1 MRIDFNSFTKIRQ
14 SRIFD
19 FRGFME
25 NRNCMRLKQL
35 ALFFILPVMIIM
47 LSACTSENDAGQS
60 TGRNE
65 AVPGVTGHMELEY
78 ADQFSVD
85 YLESG
90 CALITIDSD
99 QFLFVPEK
107 CPVPEGSTIPVIREQ
122 SGDIYLASS
131 SVIDLFD
138 AIGSLDAVS
147 MTSTN
152 TESWMLP
159 DVKEAM
165 NAGRLTYIGKYNAPD
180 YEALTESGCTLA
192 IENTMITHSP
202 AVKEQIESLGIPV
215 LVERSS
221 YEQHPLGRME
231 WMKLYGLILGKE
243 DEAVKCFEEKT
254 AGFHSLDLPDV
265 PENERLIAAFF
276 SVTANGYVN
285 VRKPGDYISKMIDLA
300 GGRYIFTGEDLG
312 VEDNALSTMNIQ
324 METFYECA
332 KDADILIY
340 NSTIEGKLESI
351 SQLLEKSPVFAD
363 FKAVK
368 NDNVWCTEQN
378 LFQQTTGAADMITD
392 LNSIFTGN
400 ADGKEQLTYLHRI
413 H

>member
-19 FRGFME
+19 FRGFMG
-25 NRNCMRLKQL
+25 NRNCIRLKQL

-85 YLESG
+85 YLENG
-90 CALITIDSD
+90 CSLITIDSD

-131 SVIDLFD
+131 SAIDLFD

-147 MTSTN
+147 MTSTD

-165 NAGRLTYIGKYNAPD
+165 NAGRLTFIGKYNAPD

-215 LVERSS
+215 IVERSS

-243 DEAVKCFEEKT
+243 DEAERCFEEKT

-265 PENERLIAAFF
+265 PENERLTAAFF

-285 VRKPGDYISKMIDLA
+285 VRKSGDYISKMIDLA

-324 METFYECA
+324 MENFYECA

-351 SQLLEKSPVFAD
+351 PQLIEKSPVFAD
-363 FKAVK
+363 FRAVK

-400 ADGKEQLTYLHRI
+400 AGEKEQLTYLHRI

>member
-19 FRGFME
+19 FRGIKKKM
-25 NRNCMRLKQL
+25 NCRGSKQL
-35 ALFFILPVMIIM
+35 ALFFILPVMIIIS
-47 LSACTSENDAGQS
+47 SACTAKSDTGQS
-60 TGRNE
+60 NFQNGS
-65 AVPGVTGHMELEY
+65 VPGVTGHMELEY

-138 AIGSLDAVS
+138 AIGSLDAVF
-147 MTSTN
+147 MTSTD

-159 DVKEAM
+159 NVKEAM
-165 NAGRLTYIGKYNAPD
+165 NAGRLTFIGKYNAPD

-215 LVERSS
+215 IVERSS

-243 DEAVKCFEEKT
+243 DEAVRCFEEKT

-265 PENERLIAAFF
+265 PENERLTAAFF

-300 GGRYIFTGEDLG
+300 GGRYIFTGADLG

-363 FKAVK
+363 FRAVK

>member
-1 MRIDFNSFTKIRQ
+1 MRIDFNSFTKVRQ

-19 FRGFME
+19 FRGFMG

-138 AIGSLDAVS
+138 AIGSLDAVC

-159 DVKEAM
+159 HVKEAM
-165 NAGRLTYIGKYNAPD
+165 NAGSLTYIGKYNAPD

-192 IENTMITHSP
+192 IENTMLTHSP

-215 LVERSS
+215 IVERSS

-243 DEAVKCFEEKT
+243 DEAERCFEEKT
-254 AGFHSLDLPDV
+254 AGFRSLDLPDV
-265 PENERLIAAFF
+265 PENERLTAAFF

-400 ADGKEQLTYLHRI
+400 ADRKDQLMYLHRI

>member
-19 FRGFME
+19 FRGFMG
-25 NRNCMRLKQL
+25 NMNCMRLKQL

-65 AVPGVTGHMELEY
+65 TVPGVTGHMELEY

-85 YLESG
+85 YLENG
-90 CALITIDSD
+90 CSLITIDSD

-138 AIGSLDAVS
+138 AIGALDAVT

-152 TESWMLP
+152 PDSWMLP
-159 DVKEAM
+159 NVKEAM
-165 NAGRLTYIGKYNAPD
+165 NAGRLTFIGKYNAPD

-215 LVERSS
+215 IVERSS

-243 DEAVKCFEEKT
+243 DEAERCFEEKT

-265 PENERLIAAFF
+265 PENERLTAAFF
-276 SVTANGYVN
+276 SMTANGYVN

-351 SQLLEKSPVFAD
+351 SHLLEKSPVFAD

-400 ADGKEQLTYLHRI
+400 AGEKEQLIYLHRI